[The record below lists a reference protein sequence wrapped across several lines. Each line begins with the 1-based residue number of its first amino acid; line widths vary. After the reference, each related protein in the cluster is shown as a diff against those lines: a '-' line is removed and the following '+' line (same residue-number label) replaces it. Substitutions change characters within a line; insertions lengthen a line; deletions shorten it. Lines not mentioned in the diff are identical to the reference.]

1 METSQALVHHPKVH
15 LRWPALWSDPSLFT
29 HLFAALLQAPADVSV
44 SCFDV
49 YALDASLFS
58 SFPGETMALLLAFPE
73 TDEEE
78 VAKMSVS
85 DSFIDSRAST
95 EDDAYFIFQADELE
109 NACGTLAAI
118 HTVLNCPPLCAHL
131 GDALLEFTAQHG
143 ESSPRARGASLA
155 KSLALNQVHCAVVAP
170 YDYLGEEEPEEPE
183 MVVDHH
189 FVTLLLRERD
199 VLLID
204 GRDPAGPRLQHQA
217 SEDETDESVLELALR
232 VVREQFL
239 SSRADRPFALL
250 SVQSLIH

>member
-1 METSQALVHHPKVH
+1 
-15 LRWPALWSDPSLFT
+15 
-29 HLFAALLQAPADVSV
+29 
-44 SCFDV
+44 
-49 YALDASLFS
+49 
-58 SFPGETMALLLAFPE
+58 MALLLAFPE